1 MSEAQERLEASV
13 PPFDDVL
20 VDDILSREEGHFIEF
35 KRVREKL
42 SSSLEAAVAFANAD
56 GGWIILGVED
66 SDKGRGR
73 ARVYGLEE
81 NPTNLDEFR
90 RLLASRITP
99 PLVPPPSL
107 TVVGCTLRD
116 GKQGTVAVVRMHK
129 SPTVHSI
136 VDNGTFVRLDRSNR
150 ELTAPEI
157 TELCFGRGTVTAE
170 SQLEANVD
178 ITLLDTAYWRA
189 YAEARSLTRP
199 LRDALQ
205 HVGLARRNAED
216 KLCPTRAAALLFA
229 EDPSALLA
237 AKAAVRVFHYNGRRV
252 EHGPTPNL
260 ARPPKT
266 ITGPLIVQ
274 VRAALDAVMDAL
286 AQGVRMGEHGFE
298 VVQRYPV
305 RVIRE
310 AITNAVIHRDYHIPA
325 DIHIRIFDDRLE
337 VESPGLFPGR
347 VTPGNITQVQFNR
360 NPAIVSHLREFPNP
374 PNLDAGE
381 GARMMFATMEQA
393 GLYSPLYLTPPALP
407 RDAVCVVLLNLER
420 PSVWDRVNSF
430 VNEHGSITN
439 AELRQI
445 MQSVDTL
452 AASKM
457 LRKWVEQGLL
467 AVANPG
473 DAKRLRRYT
482 RPLMTTPDLPLF
494 STGPG

>member
-1 MSEAQERLEASV
+1 M
-13 PPFDDVL
+13 
-20 VDDILSREEGHFIEF
+20 
-35 KRVREKL
+35 
-42 SSSLEAAVAFANAD
+42 
-56 GGWIILGVED
+56 
-66 SDKGRGR
+66 
-73 ARVYGLEE
+73 
-81 NPTNLDEFR
+81 
-90 RLLASRITP
+90 
-99 PLVPPPSL
+99 
-107 TVVGCTLRD
+107 
-116 GKQGTVAVVRMHK
+116 
-129 SPTVHSI
+129 
-136 VDNGTFVRLDRSNR
+136 
-150 ELTAPEI
+150 
-157 TELCFGRGTVTAE
+157 
-170 SQLEANVD
+170 
-178 ITLLDTAYWRA
+178 
-189 YAEARSLTRP
+189 
-199 LRDALQ
+199 
-205 HVGLARRNAED
+205 
-216 KLCPTRAAALLFA
+216 
-229 EDPSALLA
+229 
-237 AKAAVRVFHYNGRRV
+237 
-252 EHGPTPNL
+252 
-260 ARPPKT
+260 
-266 ITGPLIVQ
+266 
-274 VRAALDAVMDAL
+274 
-286 AQGVRMGEHGFE
+286 
-298 VVQRYPV
+298 
-305 RVIRE
+305 
-310 AITNAVIHRDYHIPA
+310 IHRDYHIPA